1 MRVLRSVVAPPPALM
16 AMRDP
21 KITCGRAVRPQIV
34 GHELV
39 RYDVNLLEQFPHQ
52 FQCSPLVPLALNKNV
67 EDFTFGI
74 DGTP

>member
-1 MRVLRSVVAPPPALM
+1 MRVLRSVVAPLPTLM

-21 KITCGRAVRPQIV
+21 KVPCGREIV

-39 RYDVNLLEQFPHQ
+39 WYDANLLEQFPHQ
-52 FQCSPLVPLALNKNV
+52 FQRPPLVPLALNKNV

>member
-16 AMRDP
+16 AMRDSKVP
-21 KITCGRAVRPQIV
+21 CGRAVRSPIV

-39 RYDVNLLEQFPHQ
+39 WYDANLLEQFPHQ
-52 FQCSPLVPLALNKNV
+52 FQCRPLVPLALHKNV
-67 EDFTFGI
+67 KDFTFGI